1 MKLFAKY
8 RNLRRVQD
16 KLEQAHGWTNTRN
29 PADEGSWRG
38 ASMLSVNAAM
48 SPQKR
53 AEYRRKAQLVVE
65 NNAYAAGAAN
75 AIVSAVAGTMPRLQL
90 SDPLLESQTSGGDS
104 RTSAARRRAD
114 GVAAT
119 ASDET
124 VREESALL
132 TQIENEFSEWAH
144 TIDLADKLRVMR
156 YAKFVDGETFAVLY
170 TNPRLAPLSDVT
182 LDVRVVDCAR
192 VTAQYSGKELINDPN
207 FDDGILF
214 NNYGEPIS
222 YRILD
227 YNPGDNAARTAVAT
241 ATTYPAVN
249 VCHWFKPFAPEQRR
263 GISEIAPCI
272 DLFNLIDRYSKAVV
286 QAAET
291 AADLAM
297 VIKTDAVEDET
308 ASVDFGANPPAG
320 KVNPVGDDE
329 PFVQFP
335 WSRGMTMT
343 LPEGWDAKQIAAE
356 QPSNSYGMLVDE
368 ILAQIGAA
376 INVPKLL
383 MKNSAEN
390 YNYSSARVDLQNF
403 QNAVRLDRDSLVHHV
418 LNPIWRAWFL
428 EYRAIHSLDF
438 VPRTT
443 WYFDGFFH
451 VDPLKEANAQ
461 ITRVQNALSSLAAE
475 YGARGMD
482 WERELRQIAREK
494 AFIKGLEEEYGVRL
508 TADSL
513 TQTLDTTTEDKEQ

>member
-1 MKLFAKY
+1 MKLFSKY
-8 RNLRRVQD
+8 RSMRKVQD

-29 PADEGSWRG
+29 PADAGSWRG
-38 ASMLSVNAAM
+38 ASAFSVNAAM

-90 SDPLLESQTSGGDS
+90 SDPL
-104 RTSAARRRAD
+104 
-114 GVAAT
+114 
-119 ASDET
+119 
-124 VREESALL
+124 ESADSDVL
-132 TQIENEFSEWAH
+132 TEIENDFAEWAH
-144 TIDLADKLRVMR
+144 TINLADKLRVMR
-156 YAKFVDGETFAVLY
+156 YAKFVDGETFAVLF

-214 NNYGEPIS
+214 NVYGEPIS

-227 YNPGDNAARTAVAT
+227 YNPGDAVQTAIAT

-320 KVNPVGDDE
+320 KANPVGEDE

-461 ITRVQNALSSLAAE
+461 ITRVQNGLSSLAAE

-494 AFIKGLEEEYGVRL
+494 AFIKALEEEYGVRL
-508 TADSL
+508 TQDGL
-513 TQTLDTTTEDKEQ
+513 TQTLDTTTTEDKE

>member
-1 MKLFAKY
+1 MRLFSKY
-8 RNLRRVQD
+8 RAIRREQD
-16 KLEQAHGWTNTRN
+16 RQEQLEAHGWVNTNN
-29 PADEGSWRG
+29 PADAGSWRG
-38 ASMLSVNAAM
+38 ASFLSVNAAM

-65 NNAYAAGAAN
+65 NNAYAAGAAS
-75 AIVSAVAGTMPRLQL
+75 AVVSAVAGTMPRLQL
-90 SDPLLESQTSGGDS
+90 
-104 RTSAARRRAD
+104 AD
-114 GVAAT
+114 ET
-119 ASDET
+119 ASS
-124 VREESALL
+124 EELNN
-132 TQIENEFSEWAH
+132 IENEFSEWAH
-144 TIDLADKLRVMR
+144 EINLPDKLRVMR
-156 YAKFVDGETFAVLY
+156 YARFVDGETFAILF
-170 TNPRLAPLSDVT
+170 TNPKLAYDSDVT
-182 LDVRVVDCAR
+182 LDVAVVDCAR
-192 VTAQYSGKELINDPN
+192 VTSGQMGKKDSLFDDPN

-214 NNYGEPIS
+214 DQYGEPVS
-222 YRILD
+222 YRILN
-227 YNPGDNAARTAVAT
+227 YNPGDSIAVKVAT
-241 ATTYPAVN
+241 ASVYPAVN
-249 VCHWFKPFAPEQRR
+249 VCHWFKRFAPEQRR

-297 VIKTDAVEDET
+297 VIHTDAVEDDDAE
-308 ASVDFGANPPAG
+308 VDLNDNPPKG
-320 KVNPVGDDE
+320 KKSPVGDDE

-335 WSRGMTMT
+335 FSRGMTVT
-343 LPEGWDAKQIAAE
+343 LPDGWDAKQISAE

-368 ILAQIGAA
+368 ILAQIGSA

-428 EYRAIHSLDF
+428 EYRAVHSLSF
-438 VPRTT
+438 APRTT

-461 ITRVQNALSSLAAE
+461 IARVKAGLSSLASE

-494 AFIKGLEEEYGVRL
+494 AFIKELETEYGVKL
-508 TADSL
+508 TTDGL
-513 TQTLDTTTEDKEQ
+513 TSTLDTTTGDEETENLKI